1 VLKRPTVSELKVQ
14 TIEERMRGKI
24 ELALE
29 EGGLFF
35 ERQGSVWTTLRRIA
49 EFLTDENI
57 AYVVLG
63 GLAAF
68 HHGYRCY
75 TEAIEIIIGRD
86 SLPQIESDLRGFE
99 RRGLSCHRF
108 VDHETGVSV
117 RFHLAGEIAGHCEG
131 ETILIPEPRQVGE
144 RGDGIYFVDLPTL
157 INLNLAAWSDGQG
170 AIRGLA
176 NVQEFIKVLYLP
188 QSLGEELHLAVRDK
202 YLEVCKSIDSNSGPF
217 LLLLD
222 LRNDDRPATIEEITA
237 SGEEAALLDAMKCD
251 GVTLWQ
257 PRPFYENYAVL
268 FTNDRF
274 VARKYDMHHES
285 EYWIKD

>member
-1 VLKRPTVSELKVQ
+1 VSELQVV
-14 TIEERMRGKI
+14 TIEERMRGNI

-49 EFLTDENI
+49 QFLTDENI
-57 AYVVLG
+57 AYVVSG

-75 TEAIEIIIGRD
+75 TEAVEIIIERD
-86 SLPQIESDLRGFE
+86 SLPRIENDLRDFE

-108 VDHETGVSV
+108 VDFETGASV
-117 RFHLAGEIAGHCEG
+117 WFHLAGEVAGRVGG
-131 ETILIPEPRQVGE
+131 ETILIPEPRQLGE

-157 INLNLAAWSDGQG
+157 INLNLAAWSDSHG

-188 QSLGEELHLAVRDK
+188 QSLGEELHPAVRDK
-202 YLEVCKSIDSNSGPF
+202 YLEICKSIDSNSGPF
-217 LLLLD
+217 LLLFD
-222 LRNDDRPATIEEITA
+222 VGNDDRPATIEGITA
-237 SGEEAALLDAMKCD
+237 SGDEATLLDALKRH

-257 PRPFYENYAVL
+257 PRSFYENYAVL

-285 EYWIKD
+285 EYLFKD